1 MAGACAR
8 PSGIAAR
15 WGERAR
21 AGAVVSDRPNV
32 KWDDVAGLEGA
43 KDALKEAVILP
54 VRFPELFSGTV
65 TMRRCARRYSVI
77 APH

>member
-1 MAGACAR
+1 
-8 PSGIAAR
+8 
-15 WGERAR
+15 
-21 AGAVVSDRPNV
+21 V

-65 TMRRCARRYSVI
+65 TMRSCARRDSVI
-77 APH
+77 EPH

>member
-1 MAGACAR
+1 M
-8 PSGIAAR
+8 
-15 WGERAR
+15 
-21 AGAVVSDRPNV
+21 

-65 TMRRCARRYSVI
+65 THAKLCAPLFSDCTALTHRPPR
-77 APH
+77 